1 MPLSFMTETV
11 TVLRAPLVD
20 RRGTKVRD
28 WANAVSHELHSCLVT
43 GVATSQDR
51 DGRVTQVDDRRRL
64 RCMYDA
70 DVEKGDRVVWGGI
83 TYEVDGEVFKT
94 KSPTGRVSST
104 RCTLARWEG

>member
-28 WANAVSHELHSCLVT
+28 WGDATSHELHGCLVT

-70 DVEKGDRVVWGGI
+70 DVEKGDRVVWDGA

-104 RCTLARWEG
+104 RCALARWEG